1 MNTAGNK
8 TKNSGR
14 IKIQSNRNFKP
25 DFRQEYKI
33 DDCPAMNM
41 PSPAANPSADSS
53 SSHLQE
59 ITQQRKSV
67 LDYLKQLNQYRF
79 TGYSGPAQSRTG
91 QGWRYIH
98 QHPWHSLAIGLG
110 VMAAGI
116 AFGYFGAVM
125 IAAGVAIQSAG
136 TALLATAATI
146 LAWSVGLGVLMVLLT
161 RSIAP
166 VFMALIGMAFAA
178 AFACGGIAVVC
189 FGAVIGAIGA
199 VAGVLG
205 TITVCASII
214 LILNWM
220 VQFLRE
226 SHDEIRQWQYVKI
239 NSTATAE
246 TEVTAQASRLAGT
259 GSNYDEQ
266 SKYQHNS
273 LYNFTQGEI
282 K

>member
-1 MNTAGNK
+1 MYTASNK
-8 TKNSGR
+8 PKNSGR

-25 DFRQEYKI
+25 GSRQEYKS
-33 DDCPAMNM
+33 DDRPAMNWI
-41 PSPAANPSADSS
+41 SPAANPSADSS
-53 SSHLQE
+53 SSNVQK

-67 LDYLKQLNQYRF
+67 LEYLKQLNDYRF

-98 QHPWHSLAIGLG
+98 QHPWYSLAIGLG

-116 AFGYFGAVM
+116 AFGYFGVTM
-125 IAAGVAIQSAG
+125 IAAGVAMQLEGA
-136 TALLATAATI
+136 ALIATAGTI
-146 LAWSVGLGVLMVLLT
+146 LAWSVIIGVLMAILSKSSAPLI
-161 RSIAP
+161 IAG
-166 VFMALIGMAFAA
+166 VGAAVAF

-214 LILNWM
+214 LILNWL

-239 NSTATAE
+239 NSAATAE
-246 TEVTAQASRLAGT
+246 TDVTASASRLAETVTNHSGI
-259 GSNYDEQ
+259 NA
-266 SKYQHNS
+266 K
-273 LYNFTQGEI
+273 L
-282 K
+282 